1 VRDGTIKILSAA
13 LNQLADAFHSEQ
25 ISYSEFVRKAW
36 PIIEP
41 ATPLSEGY
49 YIDFIAEHLEAVVQ
63 GQIRNLIINLP
74 PRYGKSNLVTVMW
87 PVWAWTM
94 DPSLRFICASFSQRL
109 ATKHSL
115 SRRRILNSYWFRA
128 NWGGRVQV
136 MDDQDQ
142 KMEFENTARGIMA
155 ATSVGGT
162 VTGTGGDV
170 LIADDFL
177 DPERARSKLVREN
190 TIEFWDKTF
199 STRLDDK
206 HKGAKVVVEQRLIK
220 NDITGHITEKE
231 DHGWTHV
238 VLPAVCISPQK
249 LIFPLSGKIV
259 TRDVGDILCPA
270 RETGEEIMAQKKIM
284 TDKKGSHAFEAQY
297 QQNPTSDEGGMF
309 KRDYWKHHTIAPQV
323 VWKLWS
329 WDTAMED
336 GEQNDW
342 SVGILIA
349 FHGQGACVER
359 VVRVRAQYPELK
371 RTVVSEWSSRP
382 ANSLLIEDTSSGKS
396 LAQELIKTTD
406 LPVIA
411 VPVDGKDKVFRA
423 SLVSPYVE
431 GGRVSLKEGEPWVPD
446 FIEELAEFPNGEH
459 DDQVD
464 SFSQA
469 LSQYYL
475 HQQRPAAA
483 MVGGQLVTSGIASQS
498 DWMDGGR

>member
-1 VRDGTIKILSAA
+1 MKDGTTKILSRAY
-13 LNQLADAFHSEQ
+13 NQLADAFHSEQ
-25 ISYSEFVRKAW
+25 MSYVEFIHKAW
-36 PIIEP
+36 PVIEP
-41 ATPLSEGY
+41 ATPLADGY
-49 YIDFIAEHLEAVVQ
+49 YIDYVAEHLEAVIQ
-63 GQIRNLIINLP
+63 GQIRNLIINFP

-94 DPSLRFICASFSQRL
+94 DPALRFICASFSQRL

-206 HKGAKVVVEQRLIK
+206 HKGAKVVVEQRLCK
-220 NDITGHITEKE
+220 QDVTGHITEKE
-231 DHGWTHV
+231 DHGWTHI
-238 VLPAVCISPQK
+238 VLPAICTSPQK
-249 LIFPLSGKIV
+249 LIFPLSGRIV
-259 TRDVGDILCPA
+259 TRDVGDVLCPV
-270 RETGEEIMAQKKIM
+270 RETGEEIMVQKKIM
-284 TDKKGSHAFEAQY
+284 TDKRGAHAFEAQY

-309 KRDYWKHHTIAPQV
+309 RREYWHYHKIVPQT

-342 SVGILIA
+342 SVGILFS
-349 FHGQGACVER
+349 FHGHGACIEK
-359 VVRVRAQYPELK
+359 VVRARMQYPELK
-371 RTVVSEWSSRP
+371 RAVQSAFGAYP
-382 ANSLLIEDTSSGKS
+382 ANALLIEDTASGKS
-396 LAQELIKTTD
+396 LAQDLKRSTD
-406 LPVIA
+406 LPVIP
-411 VPVDGKDKVFRA
+411 VPIDGKDKVFRA

-431 GGRVSLKEGEPWVPD
+431 SGRVSIKEDESWVAD
-446 FIEELAEFPNGEH
+446 FIEELQEFPNGEH

-464 SFSQA
+464 AFSQGM
-469 LSQYYL
+469 SHYYL

-483 MVGGQLVTSGIASQS
+483 MVGSTLVTSGMRSAS
-498 DWMDGGR
+498 DWMDGR